1 MRTYSLTVP
10 LEERTFTGLG
20 YMRTIITTNH
30 GESREICGNSRKTL
44 NQIVT
49 TLFGPTGGPL
59 REEPGN
65 QGVFA
70 HGSCRPGWLHP
81 KHGLGGDGPR
91 SRTGGPG
98 HPQGS
103 DPSTAIPGGPI
114 DRPAPLDRAG
124 V

>member
-10 LEERTFTGLG
+10 LEERTFTVLG
-20 YMRTIITTNH
+20 YMRTIITTNQ

-59 REEPGN
+59 REEPGK

-70 HGSCRPGWLHP
+70 HGSRRPGWLHP
-81 KHGLGGDGPR
+81 KHGLE
-91 SRTGGPG
+91 GPG
-98 HPQGS
+98 HTSARWEGS
-103 DPSTAIPGGPI
+103 RSGRLSPSPSVLGNRVSACFP
-114 DRPAPLDRAG
+114 
-124 V
+124 

>member
-1 MRTYSLTVP
+1 MSTRRSLRPRSATTRCLTLPSSRKASTTRTYSLTVP
-10 LEERTFTGLG
+10 LEERTFTVLG
-20 YMRTIITTNH
+20 YMRPIITTNQ

-49 TLFGPTGGPL
+49 TLFGPTRGPL

-81 KHGLGGDGPR
+81 KHGIAVR
-91 SRTGGPG
+91 
-98 HPQGS
+98 
-103 DPSTAIPGGPI
+103 AI
-114 DRPAPLDRAG
+114 
-124 V
+124 

>member
-10 LEERTFTGLG
+10 LEERTFTVLG
-20 YMRTIITTNH
+20 YMRTIITTNQ

-81 KHGLGGDGPR
+81 KHGLAIIGPKSTVVKGGYGGR
-91 SRTGGPG
+91 S
-98 HPQGS
+98 
-103 DPSTAIPGGPI
+103 
-114 DRPAPLDRAG
+114 AG
-124 V
+124 VTGRERRFDGASG

>member
-10 LEERTFTGLG
+10 LEERTFTVLG

-59 REEPGN
+59 REEPGK

-70 HGSCRPGWLHP
+70 HGSRRPGWLHP
-81 KHGLGGDGPR
+81 KHGVGVSPFRKRISKGA
-91 SRTGGPG
+91 RTC
-98 HPQGS
+98 
-103 DPSTAIPGGPI
+103 
-114 DRPAPLDRAG
+114 
-124 V
+124 